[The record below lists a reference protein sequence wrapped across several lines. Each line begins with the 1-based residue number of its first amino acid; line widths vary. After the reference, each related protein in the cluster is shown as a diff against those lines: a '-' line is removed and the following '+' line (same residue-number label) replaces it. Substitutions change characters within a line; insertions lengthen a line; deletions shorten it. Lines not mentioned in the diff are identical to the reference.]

1 MRLRSL
7 FTVVAAS
14 TVLLLGTIGLARA
27 APDSADVAHR
37 TAVVARVGAK
47 EITAGELE
55 DRIAKIPRFQLAAMG
70 DSQGAIKRKVLLD
83 ILVPE
88 ALVASAAEKE
98 HFDSDPS
105 VALKVERAL
114 ANATMRAVR
123 DRVGPANA
131 ISMEEIRKYFADN
144 KSKFEA
150 PARYNLWRILCAK
163 REEALAVIDSAKAKL
178 TIDNFTKLARDH
190 SIDKATNMRAGNLGF
205 IDESGNSTEAG
216 VKVDS
221 RLAKAAAAVKDGEL
235 VPQPVPEASGFA
247 VIWRRGS
254 VAASHRS
261 PEDAAGQIREALWRQ
276 RLDET
281 SKGLIEELRQAHVS
295 EVNEALLNGIDV
307 SASDGEVLPRRRP
320 GQVPPLRQAERS
332 TPKP

>member
-1 MRLRSL
+1 MRLRL
-7 FTVVAAS
+7 ICTAVAAS
-14 TVLLLGTIGLARA
+14 AVLFFGGLSRA
-27 APDSADVAHR
+27 APGSASAAQR

-55 DRIAKIPRFQLAAMG
+55 DRLAKIPRFQLAAMG
-70 DSQGAIKRKVLLD
+70 DSPGAIRRKVLLD
-83 ILVPE
+83 VIVPE
-88 ALVASAAEKE
+88 ALVANAAEKE
-98 HFDSDPS
+98 HLEKDPS
-105 VALKVERAL
+105 VSLKVERAL

-123 DRVGPANA
+123 DRVGPASA
-131 ISMEEIRKYFADN
+131 ISMEEIRKYYADN

-150 PARYNLWRILCAK
+150 ATRYNLWRILCA
-163 REEALAVIDSAKAKL
+163 RRDEALAVIDSAKAKL
-178 TIDNFTKLARDH
+178 TIDNFTKLTRDH

-205 IDESGNSTEAG
+205 IDEGGNSTEAG
-216 VKVDS
+216 VKVDPQ
-221 RLAKAAAAVKDGEL
+221 LAKAAAAVKDGEL

-254 VAASHRS
+254 VPASHRS

-276 RLDET
+276 RLDEA

-295 EVNEALLNGIDV
+295 EVNDALLNGIEV

-320 GQVPPLRQAERS
+320 GQVPPIRQAEKS